1 MERHAAPCLRS
12 GAPDDCKEV
21 PLLDLKPR
29 EHWEMQ
35 TFSRKHGTMAVG
47 RDQRLS
53 PSGGDCRGT
62 RRQVLH
68 EAAGA
73 WGETAGGPA

>member
-1 MERHAAPCLRS
+1 MRHPACDTGPQMIARRFPSWTPSPGL
-12 GAPDDCKEV
+12 
-21 PLLDLKPR
+21 R

-53 PSGGDCRGT
+53 PSGGDCRGI

-73 WGETAGGPA
+73 